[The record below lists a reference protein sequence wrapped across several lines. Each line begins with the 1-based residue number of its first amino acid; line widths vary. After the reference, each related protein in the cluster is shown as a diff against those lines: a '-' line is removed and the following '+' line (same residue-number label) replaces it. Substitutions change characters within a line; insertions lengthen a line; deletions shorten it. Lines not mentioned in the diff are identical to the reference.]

1 MRIVDLGKPATHPDR
16 GSTDMTATAQ
26 PTRATL
32 DVDGRALSYL
42 DFGGAGRPL
51 VALHGHLS
59 EGASFTALAAAL
71 GPEWRVIAPDQRGH
85 GDSDRAPE
93 YTRAGYLADLLAL
106 LDHLGIDRAVFLGHS
121 LGAVNAYHLAAERPE
136 LVEALID
143 VDTAAEL
150 PDRGASPLAFV
161 LGFPYTAP
169 TREELAAACG
179 PLGAVLGPALRPLP
193 DGSGWRLPFHPRDTV
208 DSETLVHG
216 DHWKQWLAT
225 DCPALLIHGLRSQV
239 LPAGQAEAMV
249 ARRPGTSYRPLDTD
263 HFVQQADPEGFAD
276 AVRTFLA
283 TV

>member
-1 MRIVDLGKPATHPDR
+1 MNAVAA
-16 GSTDMTATAQ
+16 ATAQ

-32 DVDGRALSYL
+32 TVDGRALSYL
-42 DFGGAGRPL
+42 DFGGTGRPL

-93 YTRAGYLADLLAL
+93 YTRAGYLADLVAL

-143 VDTAAEL
+143 VDTAADL
-150 PDRGASPLAFV
+150 PDHGASPLAFV
-161 LGFPYTAP
+161 LDFPYTAP
-169 TREELAAACG
+169 TREELAASCG
-179 PLGAVLGPALRPLP
+179 PLAAVLGPVLRPLS
-193 DGSGWRLPFHPRDTV
+193 DGSGWRLPFHPQDTV

-216 DHWKQWLAT
+216 DHWRQWLAT

-239 LPAGQAEAMV
+239 LPEEQARAMT
-249 ARRPGTSYRPLDTD
+249 ARRPRTAYRALDTD
-263 HFVQQADPEGFAD
+263 HFVQQADPEGFAA
-276 AVRTFLA
+276 AVREFLA